1 MRLRNRDIAEQ
12 RASSKAVVKDG
23 LDYTDCLPG
32 ELMQMLAGLLRQ
44 EDVARASMVCK
55 SWARVFRAGEGNGL
69 LHCKQQGM
77 RGAVTTCKEVR
88 SCRKPRE
95 SLQHKEMHI

>member
-23 LDYTDCLPG
+23 LGCTDCLPG
-32 ELMQMLAGLLRQ
+32 ELMQMLAGLLIQ

-55 SWARVFRAGEGNGL
+55 SWARVFRAGEGIGL